1 MDADVKLIK
10 KLALLVAIESVVGTI
25 VMPVAADA
33 IRASDVK
40 LTPVEGDEV
49 DEGVMMPFFGA
60 SEKTLVTLYSKIA
73 FNVGFA
79 GPPALGEIPGWAT
92 LMRACAVSVTN
103 TPAGDPG
110 AGTVMMPITDDIES
124 VTIYAVIDKILYR
137 MSGARGT
144 FKIDAQ
150 AKQIPKIQFEFTGA
164 FNPVQD
170 VADMPAVSYA
180 KFTKPVGVNKRNT
193 SLVLDNYEAAANAFT
208 FDAGLAVTK
217 QDLTRV
223 DSTEITGRSSNL
235 SVTMR
240 NTSVATKNWIEM
252 GVAGAKVPFEL
263 KHGLLTPV
271 PVVISGQYAQV
282 GKPTFGEQDGIQM
295 VTLPLTLIPSDAGN
309 DEWRITA

>member
-1 MDADVKLIK
+1 MAGDVKLIK

-25 VMPVAADA
+25 VVPVAADA
-33 IRASDVK
+33 IRASDVQ

-49 DEGVMMPFFGA
+49 EEGVVMPFFGA
-60 SEKTLVTLYSKIA
+60 SETTLVTLYSKIA

-79 GPPALGEIPGWAT
+79 GPAAAGTIPGWST
-92 LMRACAVSVTN
+92 LVRACAVSVTN
-103 TPAGDPG
+103 TPAGDPD

-170 VADMPAVSYA
+170 VAEMPPVSYT

-193 SLVLDNYEAAANAFT
+193 SLVLDGYTAAANAFT
-208 FDAGLAVTK
+208 FDAGLAVVK
-217 QDLTRV
+217 QDLTNV
-223 DSTEITGRSSNL
+223 DSTEITGRKSTL
-235 SVTMR
+235 SVTIR
-240 NTSVATKNWIEM
+240 NTSVAVKNWIEM
-252 GVAGAKVPFEL
+252 GVEGMKVPFEL

-271 PVVISGQYAQV
+271 PVGISGQYAQV

-309 DEWRITA
+309 DEWQITA